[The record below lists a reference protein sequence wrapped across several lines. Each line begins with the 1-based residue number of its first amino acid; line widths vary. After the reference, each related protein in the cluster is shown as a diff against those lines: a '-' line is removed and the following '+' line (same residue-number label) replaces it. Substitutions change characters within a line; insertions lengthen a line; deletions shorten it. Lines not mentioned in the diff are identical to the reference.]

1 MKQSGK
7 KTALAAM
14 GLCAALMLTGCGK
27 SDAAKYE
34 DAQKLVREGAYDEA
48 ITAFTEIDG
57 YEDSGKYLMYIKAI
71 QMAENGQRDL
81 AVSTLT
87 TLGDFADSKML
98 AIYYQAQE
106 DEAKQEYESAD
117 TLYRTIAT
125 FKDSAER
132 IAAIPD
138 LILDR
143 DFANS
148 KIQVER
154 YGDCSAM
161 IALLEETYSADEN
174 KMKQQIYDYAQERLG
189 CKGYDTAYELF
200 QALSWCKYNDSEVRM
215 KDVVYAYA
223 QDEMSQGEYQTA
235 LDTLSSLTDYPA
247 AEEPIL
253 ECRYQL
259 AMQAEADGRYAKA
272 YAEYAD
278 LGEYKDCAD
287 KAARFENE
295 YAAASALLAG
305 GEYDNAKSAFEA
317 LKDYADAEKMA
328 KESVYQK
335 GKKQLADGQF
345 DEAKATFES
354 LEDYA
359 DAQTMA
365 KESVYQKGEKLLA
378 DGRFYEAK
386 TTFETLKDYAD
397 AETMAKESVYQKGE
411 KQLADGQYDLALST
425 FSTLGTYKKAYDDAS
440 YAQSRIDMQRGDYQK
455 ALDGLVKLMRCGYQ
469 EAEEPI
475 LECRYQLA
483 MQAENNGQY
492 AQAYA
497 EYIDLGEYKDC
508 ADRAAKFENDY
519 ATAQNLLD
527 AGDYDQAEACF
538 EALKDYADASTMT
551 QEAAYQKGKKQLA
564 DGAFDEAKATFESL
578 KGYADAETMVKESVY
593 QKGKKQFADGLFAE
607 AEATFDTLGEYSDTK
622 EQILAIGEH
631 YYATR
636 QYEQA
641 EAIYVKV
648 SAAQQ
653 LYELGQYYESQDDL
667 PNAIRVYGEAGT
679 YENAQNKVTALQ
691 REEDYRTAEALCQ
704 EKEWQEAKAIYER
717 LTGYKDTESKIAVCN
732 AKICDAAFQP
742 WKIVQFGHYP
752 QTKENNDDRLIE
764 WQVLDRDG
772 RNALLISRYGLDKL
786 PYNETLANVTWEQC
800 TLRAWLNST
809 FINRTFTD
817 EEQAAILVTDV
828 DNGTGQGYEGW
839 SVEGSNNTLDKIFLL
854 SYAEAY
860 QYFGVTYE
868 NGSNIKARV
877 APYDFVSWST
887 QKTEEGIGAIAWWL
901 RSPGEAQIYAL
912 YVGADGHVGS
922 EDVAGDGG
930 FNAVRPALW
939 VNIDSGVF

>member
-57 YEDSGKYLMYIKAI
+57 YEDSSKYLMYIKAI
-71 QMAENGQRDL
+71 QMAESGQRDL

-117 TLYRTIAT
+117 ALYRTIAT

-154 YGDCSAM
+154 YGDCSEM
-161 IALLEETYSADEN
+161 IALLGETYSVDEN
-174 KMKQQIYDYAQERLG
+174 KMKQQIYDYAQERLE
-189 CKGYDTAYELF
+189 CKGYNTAYELF
-200 QALSWCKYNDSEVRM
+200 EALSWCKYNDSAVRM

-235 LDTLSSLTDYPA
+235 LDALSSLTDYPA

-259 AMQAEADGRYAKA
+259 AMQAEADGRYARA
-272 YAEYAD
+272 YAEYTD

-295 YAAASALLAG
+295 YAAATALLAG

-335 GKKQLADGQF
+335 GKKQLADRQF
-345 DEAKATFES
+345 DEAEATFES

-397 AETMAKESVYQKGE
+397 AQTMAKESVYRKGK
-411 KQLADGQYDLALST
+411 KQLAVGQYDLALST
-425 FSTLGTYKKAYDDAS
+425 FSALGTYKKAYDDAS
-440 YAQSRIDMQRGDYQK
+440 YAQSRNDMQQGDYQK
-455 ALDGLVKLMRCGYQ
+455 ALDGLVKLMRYGYQ

-483 MQAENNGQY
+483 AQAENNGQY

-538 EALKDYADASTMT
+538 EALKDYADASTMAR
-551 QEAAYQKGKKQLA
+551 EAAYQKGKKQL
-564 DGAFDEAKATFESL
+564 
-578 KGYADAETMVKESVY
+578 
-593 QKGKKQFADGLFAE
+593 ADGLFAE

-679 YENAQNKVTALQ
+679 YEDAQDKVAMLQ
-691 REEDYRTAEALCQ
+691 QEEDYRAAEALYQ
-704 EKEWQEAKAIYER
+704 GKEWQEAKAIYER
-717 LTGYKDTESKIAVCN
+717 LTGYKDAESKTTM
-732 AKICDAAFQP
+732 CDKEIEAAAARDVAFQP
-742 WKIVQFGHYP
+742 GKIVQFGRYP
-752 QTKENNDDRLIE
+752 QTTEGNDDTVVE

-772 RNALLISRYGLDKL
+772 RNALLISRYGLDVQ
-786 PYNETLANVTWEQC
+786 PYTWPHAQVTWEQC
-800 TLRAWLNST
+800 TLRIWLNDT
-809 FINRTFTD
+809 FANRAFSQK
-817 EEQAAILVTDV
+817 EQQAILMTTVANGSDEGYWKTDGGN
-828 DNGTGQGYEGW
+828 DTQ
-839 SVEGSNNTLDKIFLL
+839 DKIFLL
-854 SYAEAY
+854 SYRQAK
-860 QYFGVTYE
+860 QYFDVTIDNDE
-868 NGSNIKARV
+868 NMKSRMQPTDYAL
-877 APYDFVSWST
+877 AH
-887 QKTEEGIGAIAWWL
+887 GAGKLGWWL
-901 RSPGEAQIYAL
+901 RSQGPERDTAARVYS
-912 YVGADGHVGS
+912 VGALDY
-922 EDVAGDGG
+922 EFTG
-930 FNAVRPALW
+930 FEECVRPALW

>member
-57 YEDSGKYLMYIKAI
+57 YEDSSKYLMYIKAI
-71 QMAENGQRDL
+71 QMAENSQRDL

-117 TLYRTIAT
+117 ALYRTIAT

-161 IALLEETYSADEN
+161 IALLGETYSADEN
-174 KMKQQIYDYAQERLG
+174 KMKQQIYDYAQERLE

-200 QALSWCKYNDSEVRM
+200 QALSWCKYNDSAVRM

-247 AEEPIL
+247 AEEPIR

-259 AMQAEADGRYAKA
+259 AMQAEADGRYARA
-272 YAEYAD
+272 YAEYTD
-278 LGEYKDCAD
+278 LGEYKDCPD

-359 DAQTMA
+359 DAQTMV

-378 DGRFYEAK
+378 DKQFDEAK
-386 TTFETLKDYAD
+386 ATFETLKDYAD
-397 AETMAKESVYQKGE
+397 AQTMAKESVYRKGK
-411 KQLADGQYDLALST
+411 KQLAVGQYDLALST
-425 FSTLGTYKKAYDDAS
+425 FSTLGTYKKAYDNAS
-440 YAQSRIDMQRGDYQK
+440 YAQSRIDMKKGDYQK
-455 ALDGLVKLMRCGYQ
+455 ALDGLVKLIRYGYQ

-483 MQAENNGQY
+483 AQAENNGQY

-538 EALKDYADASTMT
+538 EALKDYADASTMA

-564 DGAFDEAKATFESL
+564 DGQFDEAKATF
-578 KGYADAETMVKESVY
+578 
-593 QKGKKQFADGLFAE
+593 
-607 AEATFDTLGEYSDTK
+607 DTLGAYSDTK

-679 YENAQNKVTALQ
+679 YENAQNQVTVLQ

-717 LTGYKDTESKIAVCN
+717 LTGYKDTESKIAM
-732 AKICDAAFQP
+732 CDKEIEAAAVRDVAFQP
-742 WKIVQFGHYP
+742 GKIVQFGRYP
-752 QTKENNDDRLIE
+752 QTTEGNDDTMIE

-772 RNALLISRYGLDKL
+772 RNALLISRYGLDVQ
-786 PYNETLANVTWEQC
+786 PYTWPHAQVTWEQC
-800 TLRAWLNST
+800 TLRIWLNDT
-809 FINRTFTD
+809 FANRAFSQK
-817 EEQAAILVTDV
+817 EQQAILMTTVANGSDEGYWKTDGGN
-828 DNGTGQGYEGW
+828 DTQ
-839 SVEGSNNTLDKIFLL
+839 DKIFLL
-854 SYAEAY
+854 SYRQAE
-860 QYFGVTYE
+860 QYFDVTIDNDE
-868 NGSNIKARV
+868 NMKSRMQPTDYAL
-877 APYDFVSWST
+877 AH
-887 QKTEEGIGAIAWWL
+887 GAGKLGWWL
-901 RSPGEAQIYAL
+901 RSQGPERDTAARVY
-912 YVGADGHVGS
+912 YVGALDYDFTGV
-922 EDVAGDGG
+922 EEC
-930 FNAVRPALW
+930 VRPALW
-939 VNIDSGVF
+939 VNINSGVF

>member
-14 GLCAALMLTGCGK
+14 GFCAALMLTGCVK

-57 YEDSGKYLMYIKAI
+57 YEDSSKYLMYIKAI
-71 QMAENGQRDL
+71 QMAENGQRNL

-106 DEAKQEYESAD
+106 DEAKQEYENAD
-117 TLYRTIAT
+117 ALYRTIAT

-148 KIQVER
+148 KIEVEWD
-154 YGDCSAM
+154 GDCSEM

-174 KMKQQIYDYAQERLG
+174 KMKQQIYDYAQERLEL
-189 CKGYDTAYELF
+189 KEYDTAYELF
-200 QALSWCKYNDSEVRM
+200 QALSWCKYSDSAVRM

-247 AEEPIL
+247 AEEAIR

-259 AMQAEADGRYAKA
+259 AMQAEADGRYARA
-272 YAEYAD
+272 YAEYID
-278 LGEYKDCAD
+278 LGEYKDCTD

-295 YAAASALLAG
+295 YAAASALLAE

-359 DAQTMA
+359 DAQTMV
-365 KESVYQKGEKLLA
+365 KESAYQKGK
-378 DGRFYEAK
+378 
-386 TTFETLKDYAD
+386 
-397 AETMAKESVYQKGE
+397 

-425 FSTLGTYKKAYDDAS
+425 FSALRTYKKAYDNAS
-440 YAQSRIDMQRGDYQK
+440 YAQSRIDMQKGDYQK
-455 ALDGLVKLMRCGYQ
+455 ALDGLVKLIRYGYQ
-469 EAEEPI
+469 EAEESI

-483 MQAENNGQY
+483 AQAENNGHY

-519 ATAQNLLD
+519 ATAQNLLN

-538 EALKDYADASTMT
+538 EALKDYADASTMA

-564 DGAFDEAKATFESL
+564 DGQFDEAKATFESL
-578 KGYADAETMVKESVY
+578 KDYSDAETMVKESVY

-679 YENAQNKVTALQ
+679 YENAQNKVTVLQ

-717 LTGYKDTESKIAVCN
+717 LIGYKDVESKTTM
-732 AKICDAAFQP
+732 CDKEIEAAAARDVAFQP
-742 WKIVQFGHYP
+742 GKIVQFGRYP
-752 QTKENNDDRLIE
+752 QTTEGNDDTVVE

-772 RNALLISRYGLDKL
+772 RNALLISRYGLDVQ
-786 PYNETLANVTWEQC
+786 PYTWPSAQITWEQC
-800 TLRAWLNST
+800 TLRIWLNDT
-809 FINRTFTD
+809 FANRAFSQ
-817 EEQAAILVTDV
+817 EEQQAILMTTVVNGSDEGYWKTDGGN
-828 DNGTGQGYEGW
+828 DTQ
-839 SVEGSNNTLDKIFLL
+839 DKIFLL
-854 SYAEAY
+854 SYRQAE
-860 QYFGVTYE
+860 QYFDVTINNNE
-868 NGSNIKARV
+868 NIKSRMQPTDYAL
-877 APYDFVSWST
+877 AH
-887 QKTEEGIGAIAWWL
+887 GAGKLGWWL
-901 RSPGEAQIYAL
+901 RSP
-912 YVGADGHVGS
+912 
-922 EDVAGDGG
+922 
-930 FNAVRPALW
+930 RP
-939 VNIDSGVF
+939 

>member
-57 YEDSGKYLMYIKAI
+57 YEDSSKYLMYIKAI
-71 QMAENGQRDL
+71 QMAENSQRDL

-117 TLYRTIAT
+117 ALYRTIAT

-161 IALLEETYSADEN
+161 IALLGETYSADEN
-174 KMKQQIYDYAQERLG
+174 KMKQQIYDYAQERLE

-200 QALSWCKYNDSEVRM
+200 QALSWCKYNDSAVRM

-247 AEEPIL
+247 AEEPIR

-259 AMQAEADGRYAKA
+259 AMQAEADGRYARA
-272 YAEYAD
+272 YAEYTD
-278 LGEYKDCAD
+278 LGEYKDCPD

-365 KESVYQKGEKLLA
+365 KESVYQKGKKQLADEQFDEAKATFESLEDYADAQTMVKESVYQKGEKLLA
-378 DGRFYEAK
+378 DKQFDEAK
-386 TTFETLKDYAD
+386 ATFETLKDYAD
-397 AETMAKESVYQKGE
+397 AQTMAKESVYRKGK
-411 KQLADGQYDLALST
+411 KQLAVGQYDLALST
-425 FSTLGTYKKAYDDAS
+425 FSTLGTYKKAYDNAS
-440 YAQSRIDMQRGDYQK
+440 YAQSRIDMKKGDYQK
-455 ALDGLVKLMRCGYQ
+455 ALDGLVKLIRYGYQ

-483 MQAENNGQY
+483 AQAENNGQY

-538 EALKDYADASTMT
+538 EALKDYADASTMA

-564 DGAFDEAKATFESL
+564 DGQFDEAK
-578 KGYADAETMVKESVY
+578 
-593 QKGKKQFADGLFAE
+593 
-607 AEATFDTLGEYSDTK
+607 ATFDTLGEYSDTK

-679 YENAQNKVTALQ
+679 YENAQNKVTVLQ

-717 LTGYKDTESKIAVCN
+717 LTGYKDTESKIAM
-732 AKICDAAFQP
+732 CDKEIEAAAVRDVAFQP
-742 WKIVQFGHYP
+742 GKIVQFGRYP
-752 QTKENNDDRLIE
+752 QTTEGNDDTMIE

-772 RNALLISRYGLDKL
+772 RNALLISRYGLDVQ
-786 PYNETLANVTWEQC
+786 PYTWPHAQVTWEQC
-800 TLRAWLNST
+800 TLRIWLNDT
-809 FINRTFTD
+809 FANRAFSQK
-817 EEQAAILVTDV
+817 EQQAILMTTVANGSDEGYWKTDGGN
-828 DNGTGQGYEGW
+828 DTQ
-839 SVEGSNNTLDKIFLL
+839 DKIFLL
-854 SYAEAY
+854 SYRQAE
-860 QYFGVTYE
+860 QYFDVTIDNDE
-868 NGSNIKARV
+868 NMKSRMQPTDYAL
-877 APYDFVSWST
+877 AH
-887 QKTEEGIGAIAWWL
+887 GAGKLGWWL
-901 RSPGEAQIYAL
+901 RSQGPERDTAARVY
-912 YVGADGHVGS
+912 YVGALDYDFTGV
-922 EDVAGDGG
+922 EEC
-930 FNAVRPALW
+930 VRPALW
-939 VNIDSGVF
+939 VNINSGVF